1 MQISLDLRVSDLAL
15 FHVRSFLA
23 NNSVRATGAAALALV
38 AAIVVQVNRD
48 AGISAA
54 LMSLSGVFGLILL
67 VAAMFYLLLV
77 AMIASNAQENSELG
91 KMIYSIDANGI
102 SLFDGSES
110 ILYEWGRIT
119 DAGRDSSTIWVHV
132 DDNQFRIFPRR
143 FFSTDLQFEQLWNL
157 VRQHRPAA

>member
-23 NNSVRATGAAALALV
+23 NNSVRATGTAVLALV
-38 AAIVVQVNRD
+38 ATIVVQVNRD

-54 LMSLSGVFGLILL
+54 LISLSGVFGLIMII
-67 VAAMFYLLLV
+67 AAIFFLLLV
-77 AMIASNAQENSELG
+77 AMIAANAKENGELG
-91 KMIYSIDANGI
+91 KVVYSIDANGI

-119 DAGRDSSTIWVHV
+119 NAGRDSSTIWVHV
-132 DDNQFRIFPRR
+132 DDRYFRIFPRR
-143 FFSTDLQFEQLWNL
+143 FFTTGLQFEQLWNL
-157 VRQHRPAA
+157 VRKHRPAA